1 MPPVTNKERFA
12 YFCYGTGQC
21 ISFGLA
27 GSFTLIFYTDVFGI
41 TAAVASLIFLFAR
54 AWDAVVDPMIASVMD
69 TVSSKH
75 GKFRVYLKYMPFV
88 ITLTTI
94 LCFVKIDAVEST
106 KIIYA
111 VITYVLWGTTYAV
124 SDVPFWSMSAV
135 MTNDPQERSRLVSY
149 AGLAVS
155 VGIAIPLLV
164 FPFLLKL
171 THQWELN
178 YAISSTILMLCGLFL
193 MNFGYR
199 HTKERVVSHN
209 EKITIL
215 QVFKTVSQNKPLFI
229 VLIAF
234 FTNLFSNVASSL
246 AAYFFTY
253 NMQNSEL
260 LSLYGMLNI
269 VCAAGLLFVPILL
282 KHITKKSLLIWL
294 CVSDVILRLIFFF
307 VIGYHNQVTFFI
319 FIAITGIV
327 GAVSWPIMSAMIA
340 DTIDYTARIT
350 GNRCEAIMF
359 AGQTFTG
366 KLAIAV
372 SGGLLGL
379 ILVVIKYVPN
389 HAQTNYALQGLFF
402 GLVLLPAIGSLLK
415 IIILKFY
422 NERKVLATN

>member
-1 MPPVTNKERFA
+1 MLPITNKERFA

-41 TAAVASLIFLFAR
+41 TATVASLIFLFAR
-54 AWDAVVDPMIASVMD
+54 AWDAVVDPLIASLMD
-69 TVSSKH
+69 TVSSKE
-75 GKFRVYLKYMPFV
+75 GKFRIYLKYMPLIIA
-88 ITLTTI
+88 ITTV
-94 LCFVKIDAVEST
+94 LCFIKIDTSNSV
-106 KIIYA
+106 KNVYA
-111 VITYVLWGTTYAV
+111 IITYILWGTTYAI

-155 VGIAIPLLV
+155 VGVAIPLLV
-164 FPFLLKL
+164 FPLLLDL
-171 THQWELN
+171 TVAGSFN
-178 YAISSTILMLCGLFL
+178 YAISSAILMFAAFFL

-199 HTKERVVSHN
+199 HTRERVVNHS
-209 EKITIL
+209 EKITIR
-215 QVFKTVSQNKPLFI
+215 QVFSTVGQNKPLFI
-229 VLIAF
+229 VLLAF

-253 NMQNSEL
+253 NMHQPSL
-260 LSLYGMLNI
+260 LSVYGMLNI
-269 VCAAGLLFVPILL
+269 LCASGLLAVPFLL
-282 KHITKKSLLIWL
+282 QKITKKQLLIWL

-307 VIGYHNQVTFFI
+307 VIGYHNQILFFI
-319 FIAITGIV
+319 FITITGVV
-327 GAVSWPIMSAMIA
+327 GAVSWPIMSAMIG

-366 KLAIAV
+366 KMAIAV

-389 HAQTNYALQGLFF
+389 QQQSSYALQGLFF
-402 GLVLLPAIGSLLK
+402 GLVLLPAVGSILK
-415 IIILKFY
+415 IIILRFY
-422 NERKVLATN
+422 NEHKVLAK